1 MIFLGTQWIPHNK
14 TEQWSEI
21 FAKVASNPLPSCIKK
36 WQTFS
41 SADGSDGIKGINII
55 NADGSD
61 GIKGINIIYTEKGK
75 GDEALIEITRTI
87 MPFWEIEGYRWKLE
101 PIIGVSDSMKALG
114 KG

>member
-41 SADGSDGIKGINII
+41 S
-55 NADGSD
+55 ADGSD